1 MSTQSST
8 QSLFASS
15 IWSLM
20 LALAGYVGSTDA
32 QTCHLNIEANDQM
45 QYNARALRVEPQCTQ
60 VELTFRHVGK
70 EDVHVLGHDWV
81 LARSSDVNAL
91 ANAGIS
97 AGFDHGYVP
106 PDDPRVIAAT
116 KIIGGGEE
124 TTITFSTTKLE
135 PGVDYSFFC
144 SYPGH
149 TPTMRGHFLLEK
161 PGGAP
166 RQMSGLP

>member
-1 MSTQSST
+1 MKTYLWFPAIAWPMT
-8 QSLFASS
+8 L
-15 IWSLM
+15 L
-20 LALAGYVGSTDA
+20 LAGYVGSADA
-32 QTCHLNIEANDQM
+32 QTCHLNIEANDLM
-45 QYNARALRVEPQCTQ
+45 QYNARTLHVGPECTD

-70 EDVHVLGHDWV
+70 EDAHVLGHDWV
-81 LARSSDVNAL
+81 LARSSDVSAL

-116 KIIGGGEE
+116 RVIGGGQE
-124 TTITFSTTKLE
+124 TVIRFSTTKLD

-149 TPTMRGHFLLEK
+149 TPTMRGRFQLDK
-161 PGGAP
+161 PGGAAP

>member
-1 MSTQSST
+1 MKTH
-8 QSLFASS
+8 SLFASMA
-15 IWSLM
+15 WPMM
-20 LALAGYVGSTDA
+20 LLFAGYAGSLHA
-32 QTCHLNIEANDQM
+32 QTCRLNIEANDLM
-45 QYNARALRVEPQCTQ
+45 QYNARALHVGPQCTD

-70 EDVHVLGHDWV
+70 EDAHVLGHDWV

-116 KIIGGGEE
+116 KVIGGGEE
-124 TTITFSTTKLE
+124 TMITFSTAKLD
-135 PGVDYSFFC
+135 PGTDYSFFC

-149 TPTMRGHFLLEK
+149 TPTMRGRFQLDK
-161 PGGAP
+161 PGGAVP

>member
-1 MSTQSST
+1 MT
-8 QSLFASS
+8 LLL
-15 IWSLM
+15 I
-20 LALAGYVGSTDA
+20 GCVGSAHA
-32 QTCHLNIEANDQM
+32 QTCSLNIEANDLM
-45 QYNARALRVEPQCTQ
+45 QYNARALHVGPECTD

-70 EDVHVLGHDWV
+70 EDAHVLGHDWV

-124 TTITFSTTKLE
+124 TMITFSTAKLD

-149 TPTMRGHFLLEK
+149 TPTMRGRFQFDK
-161 PGGAP
+161 PGSVAS
-166 RQMSGLP
+166 RQMSALP

>member
-1 MSTQSST
+1 MNKQSRFASLVWPMT
-8 QSLFASS
+8 LLFA
-15 IWSLM
+15 
-20 LALAGYVGSTDA
+20 GYGASVHA
-32 QTCHLNIEANDQM
+32 QTCRLNIEANDMM
-45 QYNARALRVEPQCTQ
+45 QYNARALRVGPECTE

-70 EDVHVLGHDWV
+70 EDAHVLGHDWV

-116 KIIGGGEE
+116 KVIGGGEE
-124 TTITFSTTKLE
+124 TMITFSTAKLD
-135 PGVDYSFFC
+135 PSVDYSFFC

-149 TPTMRGHFLLEK
+149 TPTMRGRLQLDK
-161 PGGAP
+161 PGGAAP